1 VSDELTDRYLAEVRD
16 ADAFDVP
23 AVHAWLRGEVGG
35 LPDVLPE
42 VRQFTGGAS
51 NLTYLLRYPDREL
64 ILRRPPVGAK
74 PTSGHDVLRE
84 ARIQQRL
91 APVFPY
97 VPAVVATAEDHPA
110 LGSDVSVTERLHGTI
125 LRSRIPSALELDA
138 AAARRLSEQLVD
150 RWVELHAVDP
160 TAADLDGFGRGPG
173 YVERQISGWSGRYR
187 AARTRNVPSFER
199 VMAWL
204 EANQPGDAG
213 SCVVHGD
220 WRFDNLV
227 LAPDD
232 PSRIVGVLDWE
243 LATVGDPLMD
253 LGASLAYWVQADDGL
268 AFRMLRRQPTDA
280 PGMLTRREVVDR
292 YLAATG
298 RTLTTDAWR
307 FYEVYGLF
315 RLAVI
320 IEQIHAR
327 DVGSASR
334 NPAFRWFWLGVHVL
348 HRRCLRLIRT
358 GSH

>member
-1 VSDELTDRYLAEVRD
+1 MSDRSEPGPVRP
-16 ADAFDVP
+16 ADAFDVA
-23 AVHAWLRGEVGG
+23 AVHAWLRSEVPD
-35 LPDVLPE
+35 LPDATPGVH
-42 VRQFTGGAS
+42 QFTGGAS

-74 PTSGHDVLRE
+74 PSSGHDVVRE

-91 APVFPY
+91 APAFPY
-97 VPAVVATAEDHPA
+97 APTVVAVAEDRPE
-110 LGSDVSVTERLHGTI
+110 LGGPVAVTERLPGTI
-125 LRSRIPSALELDA
+125 LRSRIPAELGLDPA
-138 AAARRLSEQLVD
+138 ATRQLSERVVD

-160 TAADLDGFGRGPG
+160 VATGLDEFGRGPG
-173 YVERQISGWSGRYR
+173 YVERQIRGWSQRYR

-204 EANQPGDAG
+204 EANRPDDVGA
-213 SCVVHGD
+213 CVIHGD
-220 WRFDNLV
+220 YRLDNLV

-232 PSRIVGVLDWE
+232 PTAIVGVLDWE

-253 LGASLAYWVQADDGL
+253 LGASLAYWVEADDDR

-298 RTLTTDAWR
+298 RTLSADRWR

-327 DVGSASR
+327 DVRSPAR

-348 HRRCLRLIRT
+348 HRRCRRLIRT
-358 GSH
+358 GST

>member
-1 VSDELTDRYLAEVRD
+1 MSDRDEPGPVRQ
-16 ADAFDVP
+16 ADAFDVDV
-23 AVHAWLRGEVGG
+23 VHAWLRSEV
-35 LPDVLPE
+35 PDLPE
-42 VRQFTGGAS
+42 TPPGVHQFTGGAS

-64 ILRRPPVGAK
+64 ILRRPPVGSR
-74 PTSGHDVLRE
+74 PSSGHDVLRE

-91 APVFPY
+91 AQAFPY

-110 LGSDVSVTERLHGTI
+110 LGSDVAVTERLHGTI
-125 LRSRIPSALELDA
+125 LRTRIPASLGLDPA
-138 AAARRLSEQLVD
+138 ATRRLSERVVD

-160 TAADLDGFGRGPG
+160 VATGLDEFGRGPG
-173 YVERQISGWSGRYR
+173 YVERQITGWSDRYR
-187 AARTRNVPSFER
+187 AARTRNVPRFER

-204 EANQPGDAG
+204 DANRPDDVGA
-213 SCVVHGD
+213 CVIHGD
-220 WRFDNLV
+220 YRLDNIV

-232 PSRIVGVLDWE
+232 STEIVGVLDWE

-253 LGASLAYWVQADDGL
+253 LGASLAYWVQADDDR

-298 RTLTTDAWR
+298 RDPSPEAWR

-327 DVGSASR
+327 DVASASR
-334 NPAFRWFWLGVHVL
+334 NPAFKWFWLGVHVL

-358 GSH
+358 GGA

>member
-1 VSDELTDRYLAEVRD
+1 MSDELVDRHLAEVRD
-16 ADAFDVP
+16 ADAFDVA
-23 AVHAWLRGEVGG
+23 AVHAWLRDEVAG
-35 LPDVLPE
+35 LPDDPPE

-74 PTSGHDVLRE
+74 PASGHDVLRE
-84 ARIQQRL
+84 ARIQELLQP
-91 APVFPY
+91 AFPY
-97 VPAVVATAEDHPA
+97 VPAVVATAEAHPV
-110 LGSDVSVTERLHGTI
+110 LGSDVAVTERLHGTI
-125 LRSRIPSALELDA
+125 LRSRIPSALDLDA
-138 AAARRLSEQLVD
+138 AAARHLSEQLVD
-150 RWVELHAVDP
+150 RWVELHDVDP
-160 TAADLDGFGRGPG
+160 LATGLASFGRGPG
-173 YVERQISGWSGRYR
+173 YVERQITGWSQRYR

-204 EANQPGDAG
+204 EAHRPDDVG

-253 LGASLAYWVQADDGL
+253 LGASLAYWVQADDGR

-280 PGMLTRREVVDR
+280 PGMLTRDEVVAR

-298 RTLTTDAWR
+298 RSVAPDGWR

-327 DVGSASR
+327 DVVSASR

-348 HRRCLRLIRT
+348 HRRCLRLIRQA
-358 GSH
+358 GR